1 MESDGFVFLSG
12 QVPIDASGTL
22 VSDDFAVQA
31 RQVLENMGRCLGAAG
46 CGFADVLKVT
56 TYLADFADA
65 PSYAEIY
72 GEFFAEPYPAR
83 ATVQA
88 GLAGGFRIEIEAIAR
103 VPASGTSPN
112 VS

>member
-1 MESDGFVFLSG
+1 
-12 QVPIDASGTL
+12 
-22 VSDDFAVQA
+22 
-31 RQVLENMGRCLGAAG
+31 MGRCLSAGG

-56 TYLADFADA
+56 TYLADLADA
-65 PSYAEIY
+65 PSYSRIY

-88 GLAGGFRIEIEAIAR
+88 GLAAGFRIEVEAIAR
-103 VPASGTSPN
+103 VPASGTSPT